1 MGSALQTSEQQLTA
15 SEPPRQPTSAPSGH
29 PLERPRVLA
38 SAIVVGVIVL
48 ALVAI
53 RLWPTLFSRPVAQ
66 VVTASGRI
74 EGREATLA
82 AKSIQGRVMRLLV
95 DEGEVVSRGQLLA
108 ELAVSQVEAQV
119 AAADATVANLDAQ
132 VRQGALDVAYTAKN
146 SDASIA
152 AAQAAVSSA
161 EAHVIRA
168 NAVLANSTAAH
179 ERAMT
184 LFNAGAIARQD
195 LDAAEMALHTT
206 GADVAAAEKDVA
218 RAEANLALARASAD
232 TIELK
237 RQQLRALGESRRTAV
252 AHLEEARANF
262 AERLIVAPENGTIV
276 SRLVE
281 VGDVVNP
288 GSPIFH
294 VIDMSRLYVK
304 VYVPEPD
311 IAKLRLG
318 DRAEISVDAFP
329 GRSFT
334 ARISKISDQ
343 AEFTPK
349 NVETTE
355 ERLKL
360 VFGVELALRNPD
372 GVLKPGMPADCI
384 IHWQPQG
391 AETGYGS

>member
-1 MGSALQTSEQQLTA
+1 MGSAIQTPEHQSRAPETPQRPA
-15 SEPPRQPTSAPSGH
+15 SAPAH
-29 PLERPRVLA
+29 PLARPRVLA
-38 SAIVVGVIVL
+38 SVIVVSVIGV
-48 ALVAI
+48 ALVTVH
-53 RLWPTLFSRPVAQ
+53 LWPTLVSRPVDQ

-74 EGREATLA
+74 EGREVTLA

-95 DEGEVVSRGQLLA
+95 DEGEAVTRGQLLA
-108 ELAVSQVEAQV
+108 ELAVTQVEAQV

-132 VRQGALDVAYTAKN
+132 VRQGSLDVAYTAKN

-152 AAQAAVSSA
+152 AAEAAVSSA
-161 EAHVIRA
+161 QAHVIRA
-168 NAVLANSTAAH
+168 NAVVANSTAAH
-179 ERAMT
+179 ERAVA
-184 LFNAGAIARQD
+184 LFNAGAISKQE
-195 LDAAEMALHTT
+195 LDAAEMAIQTT
-206 GADVAAAEKDVA
+206 RADVTSAEKDVA

-232 TIELK
+232 TIALK
-237 RQQLRALGESRRTAV
+237 RQQLQALTESRRA
-252 AHLEEARANF
+252 AAARLEEARANF
-262 AERLIVAPENGTIV
+262 AERLILAPENGTIV
-276 SRLVE
+276 SRSVE

-294 VIDMSRLYVK
+294 VVDMSRLYLK

-318 DRAEISVDAFP
+318 EPAEIFVDAFP
-329 GRSFT
+329 GRLFA

-360 VFGVELALRNPD
+360 VFGVELALINPE

-391 AETGYGS
+391 AETGHGS